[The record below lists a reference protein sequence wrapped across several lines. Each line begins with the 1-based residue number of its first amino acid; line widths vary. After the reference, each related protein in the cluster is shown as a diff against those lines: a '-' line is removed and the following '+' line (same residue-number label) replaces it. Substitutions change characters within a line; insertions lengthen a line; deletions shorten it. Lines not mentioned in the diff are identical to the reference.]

1 MYTDKSVDIVNEQN
15 NTHHSTIKIKLA
27 DVKSSIYIQNNVENN
42 NKDPKFEVGDGKTDI
57 KTFLQKVPLQIG
69 LKTFL

>member
-1 MYTDKSVDIVNEQN
+1 MYTDKLVDIVNEQN

-27 DVKSSIYIQNNVENN
+27 DVKSSIYIQNVENN

-57 KTFLQKVPLQIG
+57 KTFL
-69 LKTFL
+69 

>member
-1 MYTDKSVDIVNEQN
+1 MYTGKLVDIVNEQN

-27 DVKSSIYIQNNVENN
+27 DVTSSIYIQNNVENN

-57 KTFLQKVPLQIG
+57 KAFLQKVPLQIG

>member
-1 MYTDKSVDIVNEQN
+1 MYTDKLVDIVNEQN